1 MSDIRLALPLTS
13 ERSEV
18 PRLADAVEAF
28 GKAHGLVEDDIH
40 SVQLL
45 LDEVVINVIKHGYKD
60 EPGRPIDVTLH
71 VEGKTLTLRVEDEAR
86 PFDPT
91 TAPAPNLDLPIEERP
106 IGGLG
111 VHIVKSL
118 TESMEYQRVGGR
130 NVLTMTKALQA

>member
-1 MSDIRLALPLTS
+1 MSDVRLSIPLTS

-28 GKAHGLVEDDIH
+28 GKARHFVEDDIH

-45 LDEVVINVIKHGYKD
+45 LDEIVINVIKHGYQD
-60 EPGRPIDVTLH
+60 ERGRPIDVTLSLA
-71 VEGKTLTLRVEDEAR
+71 GKLLTIRVEDEAR

-111 VHIVKSL
+111 VHIAKSL
-118 TESMEYQRVGGR
+118 TDSMEYEYVGGR
-130 NVLTMTKALQA
+130 NTLTMTKTLA

>member
-1 MSDIRLALPLTS
+1 MSDVRLSLPLTS
-13 ERSEV
+13 KRSEV

-28 GKAHGLVEDDIH
+28 GREQGFVEDDIH

-45 LDEVVINVIKHGYKD
+45 LDEIVINIIKHGYKD
-60 EPGRPIDVTLH
+60 DPGHPIDVTLTLA
-71 VEGKTLTLRVEDEAR
+71 GKLLTIRVEDEAR
-86 PFDPT
+86 PFNPT

-118 TESMEYQRVGGR
+118 TDSMEYQRVGSR
-130 NVLTMTKALQA
+130 NILTMTKTLQS

>member
-1 MSDIRLALPLTS
+1 LTS

-28 GKAHGLVEDDIH
+28 GREQGFIEDDIH
-40 SVQLL
+40 SIQLL

-60 EPGRPIDVTLH
+60 EKGRPIDVTLSL
-71 VEGKTLTLRVEDEAR
+71 EGKTLTIRVEDEAR

-91 TAPAPNLDLPIEERP
+91 AAPPPNLDLPIEERP

-118 TESMEYQRVGGR
+118 TDSMDYQRAGSR
-130 NVLTMTKALQA
+130 NILTMTKTLQA